1 MKAGRL
7 LLLGILIYLLIVFG
21 LILLNAGLLALIVPL
36 LVFLAPA
43 ILFGP
48 EEPQLEL
55 TRDLDVDRAS
65 PERPITVTLTVT
77 NKGDRLE
84 LVRLRDDPPP
94 GLTVV
99 DGERE
104 LLTPMEAGETIE
116 LSYRVRGRRGRYDF
130 GPVRIWVSD
139 LFGLLQR
146 EIVRDAPGQ
155 FEFHIFPD
163 VLKVD
168 RLPIRPRQTK
178 VYAGYIPARV
188 GGSGVE
194 FFNVRHYQQ
203 GDALRHLNWRAN
215 ARYPD
220 TFFTNEF
227 EQERVADVGVILD
240 ARQSNYVNVGGESL
254 FEPAVSAAAA
264 LSDSFL
270 SDGNRVALLRYG
282 DFLDW
287 TVPGYGKLQRERIL
301 RALARAQLGDSLV
314 FDQLDN
320 LPTRLFPARSQLVLV
335 SPLSWDDVGSLHRL
349 RARGY
354 HLLVVSPD
362 PVTFE
367 SSKLE
372 GDGALSLAIRV
383 ARLERLLLF
392 RKLSQAGI
400 QVMDWDVTVPFDQ
413 AIRNFAARLRP
424 VVERNLGA
432 IAP

>member
-1 MKAGRL
+1 MKAARL
-7 LLLGILIYLLIVFG
+7 LLLGILIYLLSVFG

-43 ILFGP
+43 ILYGP
-48 EEPQLEL
+48 GEPQLEL
-55 TRDLDVDRAS
+55 ARDLDVDRAS
-65 PERPITVTLTVT
+65 PDTPITVTLTVT
-77 NKGDRLE
+77 NKGERLE
-84 LVRLRDDPPP
+84 LLRLRDNLPP
-94 GLTVV
+94 GLTIV
-99 DGERE
+99 DGEWE
-104 LLTPMEAGETIE
+104 LLTPLEAGETVE
-116 LSYRVRGRRGRYDF
+116 LSYRVRGRRGRYNF
-130 GPVRIWVSD
+130 GPVHIWVSD

-146 EIVRDAPGQ
+146 EVVREAPGH

-178 VYAGYIPARV
+178 VYAGYIPAHV

-194 FFNVRHYQQ
+194 FFNVRHYQP

-215 ARYPD
+215 ARHPD

-240 ARQSNYVNVGGESL
+240 ARQSLYVDLGGQSL

-314 FDQLDN
+314 FDQLEN
-320 LPTRLFPARSQLVLV
+320 LPTRLFPAKSQLVLV
-335 SPLSWDDVGSLHRL
+335 SPLTWEDVDPLHRL

-367 SSKLE
+367 VSRLE
-372 GDGALSLAIRV
+372 GDGTLSMATRV
-383 ARLERLLLF
+383 ARIERLLLF
-392 RKLSQAGI
+392 RKLRQAGI
-400 QVMDWDVTVPFDQ
+400 QVMNWDVSVPFDQ
-413 AIRNFAARLRP
+413 GIRDFAAQLRP

-432 IAP
+432 MMP